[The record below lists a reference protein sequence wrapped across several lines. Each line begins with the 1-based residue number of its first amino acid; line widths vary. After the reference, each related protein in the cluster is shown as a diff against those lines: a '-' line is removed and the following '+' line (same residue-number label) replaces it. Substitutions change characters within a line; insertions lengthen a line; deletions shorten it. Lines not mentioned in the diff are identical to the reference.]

1 MGKYFIISLGVA
13 LTWSVIPRGSSLGS
27 RVTSDGSRV
36 TGSVGSIKTGRPIT
50 ILPRGQRSELGKV
63 GRTLKGTIGSGQA
76 EVRLKTNVGSIEIK

>member
-27 RVTSDGSRV
+27 RVT
-36 TGSVGSIKTGRPIT
+36 GSV
-50 ILPRGQRSELGKV
+50 
-63 GRTLKGTIGSGQA
+63 GSGQA

>member
-50 ILPRGQRSELGKV
+50 VLGKV

>member
-13 LTWSVIPRGSSLGS
+13 LTWSVIPRGSSL
-27 RVTSDGSRV
+27 GSRV